1 MSIIYAIVARGSI
14 VLAEY
19 SNSTGNFTHITRR
32 ILEKIPQQ
40 DGKMSYVYDKHVFHY
55 VCSDEITYMCMTE
68 QTFSRSMAFNFLEDI
83 RKRFTAAYGTRGKT
97 ALSMAMNAEFS
108 HVLQRQME
116 FFSTNPN
123 ADKLSQTA
131 KQVED
136 VKKVMQSNIE
146 QVIERG
152 EKIDLLVDKT
162 EGLKENSHTFKH
174 QATSLKRALWWK
186 NVKLTIFIVVIV
198 IAVVLLIVTFACGL
212 GWRRCL
218 HPNKDSDSSQA

>member
-1 MSIIYAIVARGSI
+1 MSIIYTIVARGSI

-19 SNSTGNFTHITRR
+19 SNTTGNFTQISRR

-55 VCSDEITYMCMTE
+55 VCSDAITYMCMTE
-68 QTFSRSMAFNFLEDI
+68 QTFNRSMAFSFLEDI
-83 RKRFTAAYGTRGKT
+83 KKRFTSAYGSRGKT

-116 FFSTNPN
+116 FFSSNPS
-123 ADKLSQTA
+123 ADKLVQAT
-131 KQVED
+131 KQVDE
-136 VKKVMQSNIE
+136 VKQAMQSNIE

-162 EGLKENSHTFKH
+162 EGLQESSTTFKH
-174 QATSLKRALWWK
+174 QAVSLKRALWWK
-186 NVKLTIFIVVIV
+186 NVKLSLIIAACC
-198 IAVVLLIVTFACGL
+198 IAVVLLIVTFACGIN
-212 GWRRCL
+212 WRRCI
-218 HPNKDSDSSQA
+218 HSNKGSDSG